1 MAFEYKK
8 YQFQRQI
15 QDKFLI
21 ELLYKVKKSFP
32 YYKKNNR
39 KIFLIIAYPLKKGSW
54 FGCEN

>member
-21 ELLYKVKKSFP
+21 ELLYKVKKSLP